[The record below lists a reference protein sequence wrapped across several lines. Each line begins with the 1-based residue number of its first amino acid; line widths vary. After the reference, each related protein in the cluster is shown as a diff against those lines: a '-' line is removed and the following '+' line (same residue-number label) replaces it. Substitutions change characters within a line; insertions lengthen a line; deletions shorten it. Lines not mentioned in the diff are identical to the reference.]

1 MTDTLGNNLHV
12 TRLLERWRK
21 GDQRAFEEL
30 APLVYTE
37 LRRLATKY
45 MRAERQGHTLQ
56 ATALVNE
63 AFMRLGGRSAPFE
76 NAAHFYGHT
85 ARLMRHILV
94 DHAKAKLTKR
104 RGSGATRDTEEKI
117 DHLLSTTGGL
127 DLVEI
132 DDALAKLSIENKVAA
147 EAIELHYFGGL
158 TFEETAEVLQISVAT
173 VTRDLRFARAWLL
186 RQVQTTRVRSP
197 DDPV

>member
-1 MTDTLGNNLHV
+1 MPDTLGNNLHV
-12 TRLLERWRK
+12 TRLLERWRA
-21 GDQRAFEEL
+21 GDQGAFEEL
-30 APLVYTE
+30 APLVYSE

-63 AFMRLGGRSAPFE
+63 AFMRLGGRSAPFAD
-76 NAAHFYGHT
+76 AAHFYGHT

-94 DHAKAKLTKR
+94 DHAKSKLTKR
-104 RGSGATRDTEEKI
+104 RGSGAQRDREAEI
-117 DHLLSTTGGL
+117 DQLLSSTGGL

-132 DDALAKLSIENKVAA
+132 DDALAKLALENA
-147 EAIELHYFGGL
+147 EAANAMELHYFGGL

-186 RQVQTTRVRSP
+186 RQLQSTHVCPP
-197 DDPV
+197 DDGA